1 MANEKIFQSRIQLK
15 HDIEE
20 NWSKAT
26 NFIPKVGEIIIYD
39 IDENNS
45 IARFKIGDGITNINS
60 LPFVSHH
67 EVISYLPQEL
77 TEEQKKQARDNIGSG
92 DPQIQTD
99 WNQNDETAVDFIKN
113 RTHYEEVVTDD
124 IDITGLEYDIL
135 FEHNGTTLVLTE
147 HNKNIPFALGQVWS
161 CNVGSR
167 ISELTVK
174 EADDGTLYA
183 SSGSGGYPSPS
194 TYYITPNTAAIAP
207 SFGSNFGTSAVLTG
221 VSGTYVATE
230 TQIHRLDEKYI
241 PDTIMRT
248 PSEDDAL
255 ELVAELG
262 LAEPMTDDEG
272 NILTDENGVLFLF

>member
-113 RTHYEEVVTDD
+113 RTHYTETGTGVFEREIKTVFAHGNDSQTLEFEAIPMFVGQVLELHYIRINTDGEYNLYGTFTVTDNDGDLVAYDDANGSPMYITANSIYLHGSFGYNARITKVKIVGETTTEVV
-124 IDITGLEYDIL
+124 
-135 FEHNGTTLVLTE
+135 
-147 HNKNIPFALGQVWS
+147 
-161 CNVGSR
+161 
-167 ISELTVK
+167 
-174 EADDGTLYA
+174 
-183 SSGSGGYPSPS
+183 
-194 TYYITPNTAAIAP
+194 
-207 SFGSNFGTSAVLTG
+207 
-221 VSGTYVATE
+221 
-230 TQIHRLDEKYI
+230 HRLDEKYI

-272 NILTDENGVLFLF
+272 NVLTDENGVLFLL